1 MANDLEI
8 DLLDEIDEIDDD
20 RPDPD
25 LDLELDE
32 LTLNCCAVFNKIGVA
47 IKNGTAVT
55 LTEKDISF
63 LKQTGMGDYCLMS
76 LESQY
81 RRH

>member
-8 DLLDEIDEIDDD
+8 DLLDEIDDDQ
-20 RPDPD
+20 PDPN

-32 LTLNCCAVFNKIGVA
+32 LSLNCISVFNKIGVA
-47 IKNGTAVT
+47 VKNGTAVT

-63 LKQTGMGDYCLMS
+63 LKQTGIGDYCLMS
-76 LESQY
+76 LESEY
-81 RRH
+81 MRH

>member
-8 DLLDEIDEIDDD
+8 DLLDEIDDD

-25 LDLELDE
+25 LGLELDE

-55 LTEKDISF
+55 LTEKDISY
-63 LKQTGMGDYCLMS
+63 LKQTGIGDYCLMS
-76 LESQY
+76 LESEY